1 MIRMK
6 YILQNMN
13 VLNGL
18 LAIVAAAMVYFI
30 VIPFLNPDIRLCKKT
45 FPEIKKWNSLAI
57 NSDWW
62 EYTVLSITPASW
74 FIS

>member
-18 LAIVAAAMVYFI
+18 LAIAAAAMVYYM
-30 VIPFLNPDIRLCKKT
+30 VIPFLNPDIRVSIPAVKEVSNK
-45 FPEIKKWNSLAI
+45 PGSLFE
-57 NSDWW
+57 S
-62 EYTVLSITPASW
+62 T
-74 FIS
+74 